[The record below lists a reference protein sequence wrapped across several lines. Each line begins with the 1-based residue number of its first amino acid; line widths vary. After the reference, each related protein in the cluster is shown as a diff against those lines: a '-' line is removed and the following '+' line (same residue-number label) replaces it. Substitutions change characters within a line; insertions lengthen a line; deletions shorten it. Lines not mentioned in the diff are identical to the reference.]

1 VYDILDV
8 TPVAT
13 RAAAIKGAADIPARF
28 VSDVPRPDI
37 RQIKPRR
44 IGRGHLFIAR
54 SALVTAASALR
65 LLTRI
70 LIEQRL
76 RLRRKPVS
84 DNTMISISP

>member
-1 VYDILDV
+1 L
-8 TPVAT
+8 A
-13 RAAAIKGAADIPARF
+13 GA
-28 VSDVPRPDI
+28 
-37 RQIKPRR
+37 
-44 IGRGHLFIAR
+44 LFIAR